1 MNWPFKRKKDDQ
13 PGPGSFR
20 SEKDIPEQYVSDF
33 IAEQMRLIKN
43 RVNLFC
49 ALAIILYFSAVIT
62 SLVVYPDE
70 VATLDIIL
78 GGVLFLAAAVILY
91 FNRKARSLFAAK
103 FNAYLFTALILAVLV
118 KLGVVYGDDPVLAA
132 STFVFTIFFV
142 SVTIPWKP
150 FEIIIIGVMHV
161 IAYSATFLYVK
172 QLPASEAASF
182 GINQYID
189 GFIFLMMAFSL
200 CVVVRMKETVRDIT
214 NFVLF
219 KEVKEQSDQ
228 MSKELE
234 LATRIHKTLVPSS
247 VKSPEV
253 DIAVSYLPVYYMGGD
268 YAKYRFLD
276 DNKFIFIICDVTG
289 HGVSAAL
296 LVNRIHA
303 EFERL
308 AQEGEGP
315 GVLLR
320 DLNDFIEQDFAG
332 TEMYLSAFCGLVD
345 LNEMCL
351 KYSNYGH
358 PPQYVYHARRDQVVQ
373 LKAQASLLGV
383 PLEDKGLHETSV
395 KVEKGDRILLF
406 TDGLIE
412 TIDKDGVQYGGERL
426 ERFLARNR
434 DLPAEEFNRALLEDV
449 DGYKSGSSRDDI
461 FILDIGI
468 KGVEK
473 TA

>member
-1 MNWPFKRKKDDQ
+1 MTWPFKQEKDDQ
-13 PGPGSFR
+13 HKPGKFKSI
-20 SEKDIPEQYVSDF
+20 KDIPEKYVAGF
-33 IAEQMRLIKN
+33 IFEQTRLIKS

-49 ALAIILYFSAVIT
+49 ALAIILYFSAVIS
-62 SLVVYPDE
+62 SLIIYPDT
-70 VATLDIIL
+70 VITLDIIL
-78 GGVLFLAAAVILY
+78 GGVLFIAASIILY
-91 FNRKARSLFAAK
+91 FNWKTKSLLIAK
-103 FNAYLFTALILAVLV
+103 VNAYLFTALILVVLV
-118 KLGVVYGDDPVLAA
+118 KLGMVYGDAPVISA
-132 STFVFTIFFV
+132 SIFVFTIFLV

-150 FEIIIIGVMHV
+150 IEIIIIGLMHV

-172 QLPASEAASF
+172 HLTGTDIVSF
-182 GINQYID
+182 GLNQYLD
-189 GFIFLMMAFSL
+189 GLIFLMMAFSL
-200 CVVVRMKETVRDIT
+200 CIVVRMKETARDIE

-219 KEVKEQSDQ
+219 KEVEEQSDQ

-234 LATRIHKTLVPSS
+234 LATRIHKTLVPESM
-247 VKSPEV
+247 KSPKV

-268 YAKYRFLD
+268 YAKYKFLD
-276 DNKFIFIICDVTG
+276 NNKFIFIICDVTG

-308 AQEGEGP
+308 VQEGEGP

-320 DLNDFIEQDFAG
+320 DLNSFIEQDFAG

-358 PPQYVYHARRDQVVQ
+358 PPQYVYHSKEDEIVP
-373 LKAQASLLGV
+373 LKAQASLLGI
-383 PLEDKGLHETSV
+383 PLEDNGLYETKV

-412 TIDKDGVQYGGERL
+412 TVDKEGVQYGGERL
-426 ERFLARNR
+426 EEFLAKNR
-434 DLPAEEFNRALLEDV
+434 DLPAEEFNRALLKNV
-449 DGYKSGSSRDDI
+449 DRYQSGKSRDDI

-468 KGVEK
+468 KGVEN
-473 TA
+473 AE